1 MKSWEPRS
9 RRAEGSDGSKLL
21 QPCLVQS
28 LAVWRRESHCL
39 HLSVSLQTAQT
50 SSPARGLSPAPPCLP
65 CGAPWQPV
73 ITALWQ
79 DPEAA
84 VPALKGGSSFS
95 RQRGG
100 RAALAN
106 YGAVYQHSKV
116 SIWLRGDP
124 RWFLFCFHWMPIS
137 HWSGHPRIAPRL
149 LLPGRLQGC
158 LRTLK
163 WNHRNFSLRLS
174 ALPSRAQPLTPRA
187 ASSASSVKGL
197 TVIPLGA
204 SGR

>member
-1 MKSWEPRS
+1 MATLGSLDLGPSLWVVSTAVTAVSQPALPPLPVLLEWGVPGSCPLGLSVPEAFMGRIRLGVPPVMKSWEPRS
-9 RRAEGSDGSKLL
+9 RRAEGSESSKLL

-84 VPALKGGSSFS
+84 VLAL
-95 RQRGG
+95 
-100 RAALAN
+100 
-106 YGAVYQHSKV
+106 
-116 SIWLRGDP
+116 
-124 RWFLFCFHWMPIS
+124 
-137 HWSGHPRIAPRL
+137 
-149 LLPGRLQGC
+149 
-158 LRTLK
+158 
-163 WNHRNFSLRLS
+163 
-174 ALPSRAQPLTPRA
+174 
-187 ASSASSVKGL
+187 
-197 TVIPLGA
+197 
-204 SGR
+204 